1 MGPAARAKRHRQS
14 PRPFSSPPSLPL
26 LRLPPFFPFRL
37 SFHCPHLP
45 PLRFLYC
52 TETNCRSG
60 KGLGLA
66 KILFER
72 FPHANVYAERRPFV
86 KGTQYSVPGTIE
98 VRGHGPGPDNRGV
111 INLMGQDAG
120 GPCKRKG
127 QREARA
133 EYFALGLSAIAALD
147 DLTSIAFPHNIG
159 CGIAGAR
166 AGELIQTWVLAMS
179 ENLKIGAVAQMIVP
193 YPTLGEVSKRAAG
206 SFYTPSLFSERTRK
220 IVRFLRRFG

>member
-1 MGPAARAKRHRQS
+1 M
-14 PRPFSSPPSLPL
+14 
-26 LRLPPFFPFRL
+26 
-37 SFHCPHLP
+37 
-45 PLRFLYC
+45 
-52 TETNCRSG
+52 
-60 KGLGLA
+60 
-66 KILFER
+66 
-72 FPHANVYAERRPFV
+72 YAERRPFV

-159 CGIAGAR
+159 CGIAG
-166 AGELIQTWVLAMS
+166 GHWPDYLAMI
-179 ENLKIGAVAQMIVP
+179 EAFADARPDVRVVIVSLP
-193 YPTLGEVSKRAAG
+193 KAKQQAWAGVLEQQKREAG
-206 SFYTPSLFSERTRK
+206 YRVK
-220 IVRFLRRFG
+220 GDRRRR